1 MAFNSVPFLVFFPI
15 VVLIYYFIPKKLK
28 SYWLLIASY
37 YFYMSWNAKY
47 AVLIFI
53 STLITFLS
61 GIFVEK
67 AKTSKGRKGVVAI
80 SFVSNISILVFFKY
94 FAFLLGNLNKVLGII
109 GISSLNNPFSFIL
122 PVGISFY
129 TFQALSYTMDVYR
142 GQVEARRNFV
152 DYALFVSFF
161 PQLVAGPIERSGAL
175 LSQIEKMKTEKMFD
189 YKRFVTGFSMMLWG
203 MFMKVVIA
211 DRISIFV
218 DGVFGSLQAVG
229 SVEAILGA
237 IAFAIQIYC
246 DFGGYSAIAI
256 GAANVMGFT
265 LCENFDA
272 PYLSGSIAEFWRRW
286 HISLSSWFRDYLY
299 IPLGGNR
306 KGKVRK
312 YINLMITFL
321 VSGLWHGAAWTYVLW
336 GAIHGVYQVIGDLL
350 KPVKAKLI
358 DFFKL
363 DTKAFSHRAICVVV
377 TFLLSCLAWIPFRAA
392 SISDTFRY
400 YRCLFTRP
408 NLWVLFNESLYSYGL
423 NHLEVSILMFCLVI
437 LVAADFLKHIKRETV
452 GEFLYRQNLW
462 FRWFALIFLL
472 LMCLV
477 FGQYG
482 VEFDSAK
489 FIYFQF

>member
-1 MAFNSVPFLVFFPI
+1 MAFNSIPFLVFFPI
-15 VVLIYYFIPKKLK
+15 VVLLYYAVPKKLK

-37 YFYMSWNAKY
+37 FFYMSWNAKY
-47 AVLIFI
+47 AILIAL
-53 STLITFLS
+53 STIITFFS
-61 GIFVEK
+61 GILIQK
-67 AKTSKGRKGVVAI
+67 AQTVKGKKLVVAA

-94 FAFLLGNLNKVLGII
+94 FAFLLKNLNAVLGLVH
-109 GISSLNNPFSFIL
+109 ISPINNPFSFIL

-129 TFQALSYTMDVYR
+129 TFQALSYTVDVYR
-142 GQVEARRNFV
+142 GDVAATKNIV

-175 LSQIEKMKTEKMFD
+175 LSQIEKMKEKSLFD

-229 SVEAILGA
+229 SVETLLGA
-237 IAFAIQIYC
+237 FAFAFQIYC

-272 PYLSGSIAEFWRRW
+272 PYLSSSIAQFWRRW

-306 KGKVRK
+306 KGKIRK
-312 YINLMITFL
+312 YLNLFITFL
-321 VSGLWHGAAWTYVLW
+321 VSGLWHGASWTYVLW
-336 GAIHGVYQVIGDLL
+336 GAIHGLYQIIGDLL
-350 KPVKAKLI
+350 KPVKKKVNE
-358 DFFKL
+358 FFKT
-363 DTKAFSHRAICVVV
+363 DTEAFSHKSMQIVV
-377 TFLLSCLAWIPFRAA
+377 TFLLTSLAWVPFRAA
-392 SISDTFRY
+392 SISDTLRY
-400 YRCLFTRP
+400 FKCMFTRP
-408 NLWVLFNESLYSYGL
+408 DLWVLFNESLFSYGL
-423 NHLEVSILMFCLVI
+423 NRTETSILLFSLML
-437 LVAADFLKHIKRETV
+437 LVAADFLKHFKKETV

-462 FRWFALIFLL
+462 FRWGALIFLL

-477 FGQYG
+477 FGEYG
-482 VEFDSAK
+482 VNFDSAK

>member
-1 MAFNSVPFLVFFPI
+1 MAFNSVPFLIFFPI
-15 VVLIYYFIPKKLK
+15 VVILYYAIPKKFK
-28 SYWLLIASY
+28 SYWLLLASY
-37 YFYMSWNAKY
+37 YFYMSWSKKY
-47 AVLIFI
+47 AILIALSTIITFFSGILIEKSRTVRGRKWVVAASFI
-53 STLITFLS
+53 SNL
-61 GIFVEK
+61 
-67 AKTSKGRKGVVAI
+67 
-80 SFVSNISILVFFKY
+80 SILVFFKY
-94 FAFLLGNLNKVLGII
+94 FAFLLKNINVALGLVDITPI
-109 GISSLNNPFSFIL
+109 ANPFSFVL

-129 TFQALSYTMDVYR
+129 TFQALSYTVDVYR
-142 GQVEARRNFV
+142 GSISAKKNFF

-175 LSQIEKMKTEKMFD
+175 LSQIERMKKESLFD
-189 YKRFVTGFSMMLWG
+189 YTRFVTGFSMMVWG

-218 DGVFGSLQAVG
+218 DGVYGSLQAVG
-229 SVEAILGA
+229 LVETLLGA
-237 IAFAIQIYC
+237 MAFAFQIYC

-272 PYLSGSIAEFWRRW
+272 PYLSDSIATFWRKW

-336 GAIHGVYQVIGDLL
+336 GAIHGIYQVVGDLT
-350 KPVKAKLI
+350 KPVKRKI
-358 DFFKL
+358 NDFL
-363 DTKAFSHRAICVVV
+363 GTDTKAFSHKAMKVTV
-377 TFLLSCLAWIPFRAA
+377 TFLLTCLAWVPFRAA

-400 YRCLFTRP
+400 YKCMFTRP
-408 NLWVLFNESLYSYGL
+408 NLWVLFDESLFSFGL
-423 NHLEVSILMFCLVI
+423 NRKEVSILFFSLI
-437 LVAADFLKHIKRETV
+437 FLVAADFLKHIKKETV
-452 GEFLYRQNLW
+452 GEFLYKQNLW
-462 FRWFALIFLL
+462 FRWLALIALIL
-472 LMCLV
+472 ACLV

-482 VEFDSAK
+482 VNFDSAK